1 MSALRKWLFT
11 GLLVIVPGVIT
22 AWVLHWIIS
31 TLDQT
36 LQILPENWQPDRLLG
51 FHIPG
56 FGVLLTFAI
65 LLTVGALASNFAGR
79 KLVEWGDRLVSRI
92 PVVRSIYSSV
102 KQVSDTLFS
111 ESGNAF
117 RTAVLVQWPREGV
130 WTVAFI
136 TGAPSGEVAAYL
148 RDGYVSVYVPTT
160 PNPTGGYFVILRKSD
175 CIELD
180 MSVDAALKYIVSM
193 GVVAP
198 RTSRSPIPSN
208 PFPSARPARAPDTSP
223 PVWAPPRAGRSTHG
237 HAFPLLRSRHRSP
250 DGPNRHP
257 RGLGEPPPRPWRRDL
272 HRPARPRRQRAGGV
286 RPGPRRHVQDGRGRA
301 QRVLRAGQGPGARAP
316 PGARPT
322 TASRAAGSRCC
333 ATS

>member
-22 AWVLHWIIS
+22 IAVLNWIVG

-36 LQILPENWQPDRLLG
+36 LQILPLAWHPDKVLG

-56 FGVLLTFAI
+56 FGVLLTLLI
-65 LLTVGALASNFAGR
+65 LLVVGATASNFAGR
-79 KLVEWGDRLVSRI
+79 KLVQWGDRLVSRI

-136 TGAPSGEVAAYL
+136 TGTPGGEVAAYL
-148 RDGYVSVYVPTT
+148 RDEFVSVYVPTT
-160 PNPTGGYFVILRKSD
+160 PNPTGGYFVMMRKSD

-180 MSVDAALKYIVSM
+180 MSIDAALKYIVSM
-193 GVVAP
+193 GVVA
-198 RTSRSPIPSN
+198 
-208 PFPSARPARAPDTSP
+208 APD
-223 PVWAPPRAGRSTHG
+223 V
-237 HAFPLLRSRHRSP
+237 
-250 DGPNRHP
+250 
-257 RGLGEPPPRPWRRDL
+257 
-272 HRPARPRRQRAGGV
+272 
-286 RPGPRRHVQDGRGRA
+286 
-301 QRVLRAGQGPGARAP
+301 
-316 PGARPT
+316 PT
-322 TASRAAGSRCC
+322 GSK
-333 ATS
+333 